1 MNGARVLAES
11 LKAHG
16 VEKWFGVPGGHEILY
31 LEIDAVGIESYLVRD
46 EKNGAL
52 MADGYARTTFKPG
65 ICTGGQMTAPHLVT
79 GMTEAYLSSIPV
91 IAITSQHDP
100 AVLYKNPHG
109 GFVDHV
115 SLFRTCTKW
124 THMVERADRIPDI
137 IDQAFKISTSGRP
150 GPVAIIVPMNA
161 LSDEVEMRKGKRTT
175 YPEFPSL
182 RIGPNPEEAR
192 KAVDI
197 LLEAEN
203 PVFVAGGGILLSH
216 AWKELLDL
224 AELMQIPVATTL
236 MGKGAIP
243 DAHPLSLGVVGY
255 LCGGRDGRGKVA
267 NKFVKEADLVLFVG
281 TKTDQPSTSS
291 WTIPEQGSRI
301 VHIDVDAA
309 EIGKNYTT
317 ELGIVA
323 DAKLALK
330 MLNDVLKERLS
341 KTTSQRDSE
350 RVKAIKRQMEEWR
363 SRVLQT
369 MSSDAKPIRPQR
381 VFRELQPFIDERTLV
396 VVDAGSISLFAGN
409 YLDCV
414 VAGRTHIYPR
424 GLTAL
429 GSGFPMALG
438 AKVGA
443 PDCKVFSLH
452 GDGAFGYTIM
462 ELETAAR
469 HRIPVVSLVLNNK
482 CLLWE
487 KWATEEAF
495 GEGRYVAC
503 DFTDVR
509 FDRIAQ
515 AAGCLGTRVSEPDGI
530 RDAIRSAL
538 DSSKPSVIE
547 VMVDPTET
555 PSSLIAE

>member
-1 MNGARVLAES
+1 VNGARVLAES

-31 LEIDAVGIESYLVRD
+31 LEMDAVGIESYLVRD

-79 GMTEAYLSSIPV
+79 GMTEAHLSSIPV
-91 IAITSQHDP
+91 IVITCQHDP
-100 AVLYKNPHG
+100 AILYKNPHG

-124 THMVERADRIPDI
+124 THMVEKPDRMPEI
-137 IDQAFKISTSGRP
+137 IDQAFRISTSGRP
-150 GPVAIIVPMNA
+150 GPVAIIVPMNM
-161 LSDEVEMRKGKRTT
+161 LSDEVEMRERKRTT

-182 RIGPNPEEAR
+182 RIGPDPEEIR
-192 KAVDI
+192 KAADI
-197 LLEAEN
+197 LMEAER
-203 PVFVAGGGILLSH
+203 PVIVAGGGVLLSQ

-224 AELMQIPVATTL
+224 AELLQIAVATTL
-236 MGKGAIP
+236 MGKGAVP
-243 DAHPLSLGVVGY
+243 DSHPLSLGVVGY
-255 LCGGRDGRGKVA
+255 LCGGRDGRGSVA
-267 NKFVKEADLVLFVG
+267 NKFVKEADSVLLVG
-281 TKTDQPSTSS
+281 TKTDQPSTNN

-301 VHIDVDAA
+301 VHIDVDPA
-309 EIGKNYTT
+309 EIGKNYST

-330 MLNDVLKERLS
+330 MLREILHERLN
-341 KTTSQRDSE
+341 KLTSRRHSE
-350 RVKAIKRQMEEWR
+350 RVAAIQRQMEEWR
-363 SRVLQT
+363 SRVSLT
-369 MSSDAKPIRPQR
+369 MNSDAKPIKPQR
-381 VFRELQPFIDERTLV
+381 VLRELQSFVDEETLIV
-396 VVDAGSISLFAGN
+396 ADAGSVSLLAGN

-414 VAGRTHIYPR
+414 IAGRSHIYPR

-443 PDCKVFSLH
+443 PDHRVFSLH

-469 HRIPVVSLVLNNK
+469 HRIAVVSLVLNNK

-487 KWATEEAF
+487 KWATEEVF
-495 GEGRYVAC
+495 GKGRYVAC

-509 FDRIAQ
+509 FDKIAQ
-515 AAGCLGTRVSEPDGI
+515 AAGCFGIRVTEPDGI

-538 DSSKPSVIE
+538 DSNRPSVIE
-547 VMVDPTET
+547 VMVDPGET
-555 PSSLIAE
+555 PSNLIAE